1 MQRKVKHVIKSMPPR
16 MKEKLEKAR
25 LAQEVNEKI
34 RLGRMKRTKFHSSN
48 STPVILPEDFTG
60 RDLKRAIKL
69 VKEMKRREKR
79 QKKDGNH

>member
-1 MQRKVKHVIKSMPPR
+1 MQRKVKHVIKTMPPR

-69 VKEMKRREKR
+69 VKEMKRREKK
-79 QKKDGNH
+79 QKKDGNR

>member
-1 MQRKVKHVIKSMPPR
+1 MQRKVKHVIKPMPPA

-34 RLGRMKRTKFHSSN
+34 RLKSIKRKKFHAPN

-60 RDLKRAIKL
+60 RDLKKAIKL

-79 QKKDGNH
+79 QKKDGNR